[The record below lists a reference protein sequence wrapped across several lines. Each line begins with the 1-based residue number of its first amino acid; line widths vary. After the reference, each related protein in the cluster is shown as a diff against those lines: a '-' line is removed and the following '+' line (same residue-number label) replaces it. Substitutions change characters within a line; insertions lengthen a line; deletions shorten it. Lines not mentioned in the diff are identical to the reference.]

1 MRLSAAG
8 TPVQNNMKELFG
20 ILNLLD
26 DDKWGDEEEF
36 FENYGGHGTPPTV
49 EQIQTLQV
57 IS

>member
-1 MRLSAAG
+1 
-8 TPVQNNMKELFG
+8 MKELFG